1 MDLVVST
8 TVQMALKTLEIAYEL
23 VECQPDLADTALFSA
38 HYGYPMTHCGNAI
51 IVAGKS
57 EPRLYAACV
66 VQAAARLDVNR
77 TVRTLLEVR
86 RISFASPEETQSVT
100 GMTIGGV
107 TVFGLPED
115 MPIYLASDLKGLD
128 YVILGSG
135 TRRGK
140 LKIDPS
146 ELTKLPNAVFVEG
159 LSKPMGSYLNV
170 DLKS

>member
-1 MDLVVST
+1 MEPVVNPA
-8 TVQMALKTLEIAYEL
+8 VQMTLETLDIRYEVL
-23 VECQPDLADTALFSA
+23 ECQPDLADTELFSS
-38 HYGYPMTHCGNAI
+38 HYGFPMTHCGNAI

-86 RISFASPEETQSVT
+86 RVSFASPEETQSVT

-115 MPIYLASDLKGLD
+115 MPIYLASELRELD

-140 LKIDPS
+140 LKIDPA
-146 ELTKLPNAVFVEG
+146 ELAKLPNVLFVER
-159 LSKPMGSYLNV
+159 LSKPM
-170 DLKS
+170 D

>member
-1 MDLVVST
+1 MEPVVNPA
-8 TVQMALKTLEIAYEL
+8 VQMTLETLDIRYEVL
-23 VECQPDLADTALFSA
+23 ECQPDLADTALFSS
-38 HYGYPMTHCGNAI
+38 HYGFPMTHCGNAI

-66 VQAAARLDVNR
+66 VQAATRLDVNR

-86 RISFASPEETQSVT
+86 RVSFASPEETQSVT

-107 TVFGLPED
+107 TVFGLPGD
-115 MPIYLASDLKGLD
+115 MPIYLASELRELD

-140 LKIDPS
+140 LKIDPA
-146 ELTKLPNAVFVEG
+146 ELTKLPNVLFVEG
-159 LSKPMGSYLNV
+159 LSKPM
-170 DLKS
+170 D

>member
-1 MDLVVST
+1 MEPVVST
-8 TVQMALKTLEIAYEL
+8 SVQMTLKTLEIRYE
-23 VECQPDLADTALFSA
+23 VIECQPDLADTVLFSS
-38 HYGYPMTHCGNAI
+38 HYGFPLTHCGNAI

-86 RISFASPEETQSVT
+86 KASFASPEETQSVT

-107 TVFGLPED
+107 TVFGLPDD
-115 MPIYLASDLKGLD
+115 MPIYLASELRGLD

-135 TRRGK
+135 TRSGK

-146 ELTKLPNAVFVEG
+146 ELTKLPNAVFVER
-159 LSKPMGSYLNV
+159 LSKPMGS
-170 DLKS
+170 

>member
-1 MDLVVST
+1 MEPVVNPS
-8 TVQMALKTLEIAYEL
+8 VQMTLETLGIRYEVL
-23 VECQPDLADTALFSA
+23 ECQPDLADTALFSSY
-38 HYGYPMTHCGNAI
+38 YGFPMTHCGNAI

-66 VQAAARLDVNR
+66 VQASARLDVNR
-77 TVRTLLEVR
+77 TVRTLLGVR
-86 RISFASPEETQSVT
+86 KVSFASPEETQSVT

-115 MPIYLASDLKGLD
+115 MPIYLPSELRELD

-140 LKIDPS
+140 LKIDPA
-146 ELTKLPNAVFVEG
+146 ELAKLPNVLFVEG
-159 LSKPMGSYLNV
+159 LSKPM
-170 DLKS
+170 D